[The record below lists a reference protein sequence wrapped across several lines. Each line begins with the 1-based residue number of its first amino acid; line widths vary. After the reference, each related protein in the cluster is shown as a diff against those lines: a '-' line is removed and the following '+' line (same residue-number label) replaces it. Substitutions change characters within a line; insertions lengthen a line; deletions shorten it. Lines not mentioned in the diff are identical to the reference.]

1 MNDVDR
7 PVVVICGA
15 SAGVGRASAHAFA
28 AAGYAVGLVAR
39 SEEGL
44 AQTVEELQS
53 YNVKTLAI
61 SVDVADAEAL
71 AQAAQRFE
79 AEVGAIAVWV
89 NSAMA
94 TVFSP
99 VEQLLPDEIKRVTEV
114 TYLGTVHGTM
124 AALSLMR
131 PRNRGVIIQVGSAL
145 AYRAIPLQAAYCGAK
160 FAVRGFTDSLRCELI
175 HQGSGIKLCMVQ
187 LPAINTPQ
195 FDWARNKLGKQVQ
208 PVPPIHDPQVAAR
221 AILSVVNA
229 PPRELWLGMTTVK
242 AIMGTLLFPG
252 LLDRLMA
259 RNAWSGQMTGDPE
272 QTSQAGNLFEPVNG
286 VHEVRG
292 RFTRNSRQRA
302 WALSASRVSALV
314 VVAAL
319 LVALLLF

>member
-71 AQAAQRFE
+71 AQAAQRFD
-79 AEVGAIAVWV
+79 AELGAVAVWV
-89 NSAMA
+89 NSAMV

-259 RNAWSGQMTGDPE
+259 RSAWSGQMTGDAE
-272 QTSQAGNLFEPVNG
+272 QTSQAGNLFDPVNG

-302 WALSASRVSALV
+302 WALSASRVSAIV
-314 VVAAL
+314 VITAL

>member
-15 SAGVGRASAHAFA
+15 SAGVGRATAHAFA
-28 AAGYAVGLVAR
+28 AAGYVVGLVAR

-79 AEVGAIAVWV
+79 AELGAVAVWV
-89 NSAMA
+89 NSAMV

-259 RNAWSGQMTGDPE
+259 RNAWSGQMTGDAELTP
-272 QTSQAGNLFEPVNG
+272 QAGNLFEPVNG

-314 VVAAL
+314 VITAL